1 LPDFDWKEICV
12 FKTTSRWL
20 FVALLFV
27 PSAAAAQEP
36 GDIGVFM
43 GYPSLGLVWQVSE
56 KVAIR
61 PEIAFS
67 STSTE
72 VESSFST
79 GTSQGWNLRF
89 GGSALFYLKDADRL
103 RTYVAPQFTYSRTH
117 TETSSSQSEAAGNSY
132 GFAGLFGAQYSL
144 NDRFSVFGELGLAY
158 THSTLSDLISTD
170 SQADN
175 WGTRTGVGV
184 ILYF

>member
-1 LPDFDWKEICV
+1 ML
-12 FKTTSRWL
+12 KTTSRWL

-27 PSAAAAQEP
+27 PSVAAAQQP
-36 GDIGVFM
+36 GDVGVFM

-67 STSTE
+67 STSSE
-72 VESSFST
+72 VNSSFST
-79 GTSQGWNLRF
+79 GTSHGWNLRV

-103 RTYVAPQFTYSRTH
+103 RTYVAPQFSYSRTH
-117 TETSSSQSEAAGNSY
+117 TETSSSLSEAAGNTY

-144 NDRFSVFGELGLAY
+144 NDRFSVFGELGVSY
-158 THSTLSDLISTD
+158 THSTLSDLIRTD
-170 SQADN
+170 SKADN

-184 ILYF
+184 ILFF

>member
-1 LPDFDWKEICV
+1 V

-27 PSAAAAQEP
+27 PSVAAAQEP
-36 GDIGVFM
+36 GDVGVFM
-43 GYPSLGLVWQVSE
+43 GYPSLGLIWHVSE
-56 KVAIR
+56 RVAIR
-61 PEIAFS
+61 PEISFS

-72 VESSFST
+72 IDSPFGGI
-79 GTSQGWNLRF
+79 GTSHNWNVKV
-89 GGSALFYLKDADRL
+89 GASALVYLNDADRL
-103 RTYVAPQFTYSRTH
+103 RTYVAPQFTYVRTKG
-117 TETSSSQSEAAGNSY
+117 ETSSSLSELVANTY

-144 NDRFSVFGELGLAY
+144 NDRFSVFGELGVGY
-158 THSTLSDLISTD
+158 THASTGDRIGTD